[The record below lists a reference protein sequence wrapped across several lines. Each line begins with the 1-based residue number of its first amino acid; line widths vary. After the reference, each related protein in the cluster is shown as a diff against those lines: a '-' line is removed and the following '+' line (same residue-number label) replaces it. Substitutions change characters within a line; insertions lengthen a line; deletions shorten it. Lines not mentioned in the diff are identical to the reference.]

1 MKTLSLYI
9 TTVANMRGLLHWYQ
23 FVSIILFLIFYLGF
37 VALYN
42 RLKKI
47 NRDSWIDSILHFYL
61 AIIEHEV
68 WLFLPIWWYRY
79 INITIYREKESLK
92 TQFLKKILFCCQ
104 QAYPCNTSRNKL
116 VQLRALKS
124 DPAWH
129 YLFFSMHNVRCL
141 YENSI
146 SKKKRKEY
154 RFLLLN
160 KIRESSSSVIRLSM
174 Q

>member
-79 INITIYREKESLK
+79 VKYHNIEREREFNNAISEKNI
-92 TQFLKKILFCCQ
+92 ILLS
-104 QAYPCNTSRNKL
+104 TS
-116 VQLRALKS
+116 
-124 DPAWH
+124 
-129 YLFFSMHNVRCL
+129 
-141 YENSI
+141 
-146 SKKKRKEY
+146 
-154 RFLLLN
+154 
-160 KIRESSSSVIRLSM
+160 LSM
-174 Q
+174 QHIQKQTCTATRVKKWSSVALFIF